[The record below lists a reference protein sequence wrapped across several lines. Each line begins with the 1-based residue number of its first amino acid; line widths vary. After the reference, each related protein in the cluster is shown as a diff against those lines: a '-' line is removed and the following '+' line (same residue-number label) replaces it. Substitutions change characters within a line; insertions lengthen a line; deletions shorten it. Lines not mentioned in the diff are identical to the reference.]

1 MNTDR
6 TTNIKLI
13 SVLRRKAKND
23 HMSLS
28 ELTEKLQ
35 NGNKIKSS
43 KISGRYGVGTIREER
58 GKPVTRGIS
67 EAKPRSRFKLP
78 YPIVQT
84 TYPHNG

>member
-6 TTNIKLI
+6 KTNIKLI
-13 SVLRRKAKND
+13 SVIRRKAKND

-43 KISGRYGVGTIREER
+43 KISGKSKCEER
-58 GKPVTRGIS
+58 GNLVTRDIS
-67 EAKPRSRFKLP
+67 RQAAVKILFFEKSKKKFLLF
-78 YPIVQT
+78 
-84 TYPHNG
+84 NF